1 MVIHNKTVM
10 IYDIEVFPNTF
21 HCVLLNTDNEELYKF
36 EISERKI
43 KYENLYNSLQILNIY
58 YVDIITNTTMML
70 LLITL

>member
-1 MVIHNKTVM
+1 M

-58 YVDIITNTTMML
+58 YVDIITNITMML